1 MYVFDILKTVFVLY
15 LFVFVC
21 LLSVYLSIYLSIS
34 FFVYVFEILEI
45 VFVIYLLVFVCF
57 LSMSVY
63 SQSIYLPIRL
73 FFPFLN
79 LFLSFIS
86 LRLSVSY
93 LCLFPRCQAACQSNS
108 CAKIRHDL
116 SLHMQATI
124 ILLFQINSKI
134 ILF

>member
-1 MYVFDILKTVFVLY
+1 MFVFVFCSHITCNFSPFLLLLSVY
-15 LFVFVC
+15 LSIRLCLSLCMFLNLFLSFISLSLSVSSLFVC
-21 LLSVYLSIYLSIS
+21 LLSVYLSIRLVLS
-34 FFVYVFEILEI
+34 
-45 VFVIYLLVFVCF
+45 
-57 LSMSVY
+57 
-63 SQSIYLPIRL
+63 L
-73 FFPFLN
+73 FMFLN

-86 LRLSVSY
+86 LSLSVSY

-124 ILLFQINSKI
+124 IFLFQICSKI